1 MFISYLGKIFLIVQR
16 LPGYQPMSSK
26 VIGYWKSHLLKD
38 HCCLFSFPFCFHES
52 FGVLSLSSYFIHG
65 GNIGEK
71 INSIFP
77 CLSLFIGIFF
87 LFVCG
92 WMFVRWFLV
101 PNHILLCY
109 SLMPFSYLPG
119 SVWLSRNMSL
129 KRWEWEEQKLCWRAL
144 VPKPGWL
151 CESHEV
157 L

>member
-1 MFISYLGKIFLIVQR
+1 MLISYLGKIFLIVQR
-16 LPGYQPMSSK
+16 LPGYQLTSSK

-52 FGVLSLSSYFIHG
+52 FGVLSLSSYFIRG

-92 WMFVRWFLV
+92 WMFVVDFLYQIIYCCV
-101 PNHILLCY
+101 THLRRFHICLVVFG
-109 SLMPFSYLPG
+109 SPG
-119 SVWLSRNMSL
+119 I
-129 KRWEWEEQKLCWRAL
+129 C
-144 VPKPGWL
+144 P
-151 CESHEV
+151 
-157 L
+157 